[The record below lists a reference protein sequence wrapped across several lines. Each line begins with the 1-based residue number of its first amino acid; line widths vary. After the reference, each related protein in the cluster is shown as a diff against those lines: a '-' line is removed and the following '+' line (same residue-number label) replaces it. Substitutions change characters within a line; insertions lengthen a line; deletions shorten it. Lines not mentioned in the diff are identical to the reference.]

1 MIAPARRAAFDVVL
15 RVFEQEAY
23 ADRALASA
31 VEGLDDRDRALAP

>member
-1 MIAPARRAAFDVVL
+1 VSVSPARRVAYDVVL

-31 VEGLDDRDRALAP
+31 V